1 MPVRPLVAAAYRDC
15 PFGQRPYD
23 CATACFLTVSPE
35 SNSPITQLARWLGL
49 TLVALLGLQLLAVLA
64 VNGWGEESFQQL
76 VANTLV
82 SQSPMAFVGLLLL
95 FLSARVEDPRAKRT
109 VLHWVVAVISGV
121 LALALLVA
129 IPVGINADTALTNQ
143 ANQALLA
150 QQGQLAMARAQVQN
164 PQVVEQLIQQGER
177 AGQIPASASE
187 AEKQKAAKAFMDRQ
201 LQQAEGQL
209 KQAERTRDL
218 ASNQRR
224 IGGTGGAIVLAVA
237 FTLLALVAVL

>member
-1 MPVRPLVAAAYRDC
+1 
-15 PFGQRPYD
+15 
-23 CATACFLTVSPE
+23 VSPVAT
-35 SNSPITQLARWLGL
+35 SRFAQLSRWLGL
-49 TLVALLGLQLLAVLA
+49 TLVVLLALQLLAVLA

-82 SQSPMAFVGLLLL
+82 SQSPMAFAGLLLML
-95 FLSARVEDPRAKRT
+95 IGARLEDPRAQRT
-109 VLHWVVAVISGV
+109 AQHWLVAVLSGV

-150 QQGQLAMARAQVQN
+150 QQGQLAMARAQIQN
-164 PQVVEQLIQQGER
+164 PQVVEQLIEQGER
-177 AGQIPASASE
+177 AGQIPATASD
-187 AEKQKAAKAFMDRQ
+187 ADKQKAAKAFMDRQ

-209 KQAERTRDL
+209 KQAERARDL

-237 FTLLALVAVL
+237 FTLLALAAVL

>member
-1 MPVRPLVAAAYRDC
+1 
-15 PFGQRPYD
+15 
-23 CATACFLTVSPE
+23 VSPE
-35 SNSPITQLARWLGL
+35 ATSRFVQLSRWLGL
-49 TLVALLGLQLLAVLA
+49 TLVVLLALQLLAVLA

-82 SQSPMAFVGLLLL
+82 SQSPMAFAGLLLML
-95 FLSARVEDPRAKRT
+95 IGARLDDPRAQRT
-109 VLHWVVAVISGV
+109 AQHWLVAVLSGV

-143 ANQALLA
+143 ANQALMA
-150 QQGQLAMARAQVQN
+150 QQGQLAMARAQIQN
-164 PQVVEQLIQQGER
+164 PQV
-177 AGQIPASASE
+177 
-187 AEKQKAAKAFMDRQ
+187 DRQ

-209 KQAERTRDL
+209 KQAERSRDL

-237 FTLLALVAVL
+237 FTLLALAAVL